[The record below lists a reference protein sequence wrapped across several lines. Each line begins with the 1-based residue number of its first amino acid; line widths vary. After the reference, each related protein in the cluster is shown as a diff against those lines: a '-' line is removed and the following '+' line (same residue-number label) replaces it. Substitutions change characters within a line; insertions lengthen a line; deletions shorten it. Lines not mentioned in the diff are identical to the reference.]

1 MLNDIKIQY
10 SKYVEGI
17 KSNVYGKNLSYE
29 IHVLEKK
36 NITGLMTEL
45 KEVENKIV
53 LSDGWNTE
61 TIKSKNL

>member
-53 LSDGWNTE
+53 LSDG
-61 TIKSKNL
+61 